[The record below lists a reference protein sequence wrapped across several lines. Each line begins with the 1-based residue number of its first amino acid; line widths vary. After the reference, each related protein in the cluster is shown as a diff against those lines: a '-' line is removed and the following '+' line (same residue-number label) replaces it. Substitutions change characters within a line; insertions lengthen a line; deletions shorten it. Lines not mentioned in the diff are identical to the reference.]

1 MVDSAQQGAAL
12 VQAMRYPQDEGN
24 GGVRGMAG
32 ARASRWGRYPNYAKE
47 ANDRVCLL
55 VQAETRTALQN
66 LDAIAATPGVD
77 GVFIGPADLSASMGH
92 VGDPN
97 HPEVQAAIEDAIARI
112 LKAGK
117 APGILTSD
125 ERRRRATT
133 WRWAPCSWRWAGHRH
148 PGAPDQ
154 CTGCQV
160 QKWRDC
166 CAGAQGA
173 ACTDPRPPHTHRMTR
188 PAKPGR
194 FRSATIYE
202 GTLRSHRSFLHAL
215 GKDDRT
221 SPSHIGVFHTGGE
234 MSPCNLN
241 LREQAQHAKTGIYA
255 AGGTPHECPVVSISD
270 GLTMAHSGMRFSL
283 ISRELIADSVE
294 ASVRGHQ
301 WDGIFGIGAC
311 DKNLPGLM
319 MGMVRCNVPSVFV
332 HGGSALPGQMPGADG
347 RDLNVVDTYETIGKV
362 LAGDA
367 TLDELDAISQ
377 ACLPTAGACA
387 GQFTANTM
395 GMVSEALG
403 LAPIGSSMVP
413 AVFSERAPLMRRAGK
428 QLMKA
433 VMGDAPLPRDIVT
446 RQALE
451 NACAVVSATGGS
463 TKPRCTSGYRARGR
477 HQFHLDDVAEV
488 FARTPLI
495 ADLRPGGKYLARDM
509 YYVGGAAVV
518 LHELLNSGHLHGDT
532 LTWTGRTLAEE
543 LDGAN
548 APDGEVVRRFENAIS
563 QDGGLAVSGNCALRR
578 AVEDGRP
585 EDAGAPRSG
594 ARVRVRRG
602 RAGRRAG
609 HALPAG

>member
-1 MVDSAQQGAAL
+1 
-12 VQAMRYPQDEGN
+12 
-24 GGVRGMAG
+24 
-32 ARASRWGRYPNYAKE
+32 
-47 ANDRVCLL
+47 
-55 VQAETRTALQN
+55 
-66 LDAIAATPGVD
+66 
-77 GVFIGPADLSASMGH
+77 
-92 VGDPN
+92 
-97 HPEVQAAIEDAIARI
+97 
-112 LKAGK
+112 
-117 APGILTSD
+117 
-125 ERRRRATT
+125 
-133 WRWAPCSWRWAGHRH
+133 
-148 PGAPDQ
+148 
-154 CTGCQV
+154 
-160 QKWRDC
+160 
-166 CAGAQGA
+166 
-173 ACTDPRPPHTHRMTR
+173 MTE
-188 PAKPGR
+188 KKK
-194 FRSATIYE
+194 FRSATLVD
-202 GTLRSHRSFLHAL
+202 GTIRATTRSFLHAL
-215 GKDDRT
+215 GQDEEDIAR
-221 SPSHIGVFHTGGE
+221 PHIGVFHTGGE

-241 LREQAQHAKTGIYA
+241 LRDQAQHAKTGIYA
-255 AGGTPHECPVVSISD
+255 AGGTPHECPVVSVSD

-332 HGGSALPGQMPGADG
+332 HGGSALPGQMPGVDG

-433 VMGDAPLPRDIVT
+433 VMASVEGGGPLPRDIVT

-463 TKPRCTSGYRARGR
+463 TNAALHIPAIAHEAGIK
-477 HQFHLDDVAEV
+477 FHLDDVAEV

-509 YYVGGAAVV
+509 YYIGGAAVV
-518 LHELLNSGHLHGDT
+518 LRELLRSGHLHGDV

-543 LDGAN
+543 IADAN
-548 APDGEVVRRFENAIS
+548 DPDGQVVRRFEDAIS
-563 QDGGLAVSGNCALRR
+563 MDGGLAVLKGNLCPDGALLKTAGLKTLVHRGPARVFESEEEAQAAVQAMGYQPGDVIVIRNEGPRGGPGMREMLGITALLYGQGMGDKVALLTDGRFSGATRGLCIGYAGPEAADRGPIAALRDGDMIAIDAR
-578 AVEDGRP
+578 PSAHSITVELSADELAQRLVQVKVNTGSAQGGLLEKYARLVRPGHQGAVTH
-585 EDAGAPRSG
+585 SG
-594 ARVRVRRG
+594 TVTWLRD
-602 RAGRRAG
+602 
-609 HALPAG
+609 LS

>member
-1 MVDSAQQGAAL
+1 MSHD
-12 VQAMRYPQDEGN
+12 
-24 GGVRGMAG
+24 
-32 ARASRWGRYPNYAKE
+32 
-47 ANDRVCLL
+47 
-55 VQAETRTALQN
+55 
-66 LDAIAATPGVD
+66 TP
-77 GVFIGPADLSASMGH
+77 
-92 VGDPN
+92 
-97 HPEVQAAIEDAIARI
+97 
-112 LKAGK
+112 
-117 APGILTSD
+117 
-125 ERRRRATT
+125 
-133 WRWAPCSWRWAGHRH
+133 
-148 PGAPDQ
+148 
-154 CTGCQV
+154 
-160 QKWRDC
+160 
-166 CAGAQGA
+166 
-173 ACTDPRPPHTHRMTR
+173 PR
-188 PAKPGR
+188 K
-194 FRSATIYE
+194 FRSATLVE
-202 GTLRSHRSFLHAL
+202 GTIRATTRSFLHAL
-215 GKDDRT
+215 GQDEDDIAR
-221 SPSHIGVFHTGGE
+221 PHIGVFHTGGE

-332 HGGSALPGQMPGADG
+332 HGGSALPGQTPGVNG

-367 TLDELDAISQ
+367 TQDELDAISR

-428 QLMKA
+428 QLMKT

-446 RQALE
+446 RKALE

-463 TKPRCTSGYRARGR
+463 TNAALHIPAIAHEAGIK
-477 HQFHLDDVAEV
+477 FHLDDVAEV

-518 LHELLNSGHLHGDT
+518 LHELLKSGHLHGDA

-543 LDGAN
+543 LAGAN
-548 APDGEVVRRFENAIS
+548 APDGQVVRRFEDAIS
-563 QDGGLAVSGNCALRR
+563 KDGGLAVLKGNLCPDGALLKTAGLKTLVHRGPARVFESEEEAQAAVQALRYQPGDVIVIR
-578 AVEDGRP
+578 NEGPKGSPGMREMLGITALLYGQGMGDKVALLTDGRF
-585 EDAGAPRSG
+585 SG
-594 ARVRVRRG
+594 ATRGLCIGYAGPEAADKGPIAALRDGDMIAIDARPEARSISVELDAAELAQRLAAVQVNTGIARGGLLEKYALTVRPSHQGAVTHSGAVVWLRDES
-602 RAGRRAG
+602 
-609 HALPAG
+609 

>member
-1 MVDSAQQGAAL
+1 MS
-12 VQAMRYPQDEGN
+12 
-24 GGVRGMAG
+24 
-32 ARASRWGRYPNYAKE
+32 
-47 ANDRVCLL
+47 
-55 VQAETRTALQN
+55 T
-66 LDAIAATPGVD
+66 
-77 GVFIGPADLSASMGH
+77 
-92 VGDPN
+92 
-97 HPEVQAAIEDAIARI
+97 
-112 LKAGK
+112 GK
-117 APGILTSD
+117 P
-125 ERRRRATT
+125 
-133 WRWAPCSWRWAGHRH
+133 
-148 PGAPDQ
+148 
-154 CTGCQV
+154 
-160 QKWRDC
+160 
-166 CAGAQGA
+166 
-173 ACTDPRPPHTHRMTR
+173 PRP
-188 PAKPGR
+188 

-202 GTLRSHRSFLHAL
+202 GTVRATTRSFLHAL
-215 GKDDRT
+215 GQDDEDIAR
-221 SPSHIGVFHTGGE
+221 PHVGVFHTGGE

-255 AGGTPHECPVVSISD
+255 AGGTPHECPVVSVSD

-332 HGGSALPGQMPGADG
+332 HGGSALPGQMPGVQG

-367 TLDELDAISQ
+367 TQDELDAISR

-413 AVFSERAPLMRRAGK
+413 AVFSERAPLLRRAARA
-428 QLMKA
+428 LMAA
-433 VMGDAPLPRDIVT
+433 VMGEAPLPRDIVT

-463 TKPRCTSGYRARGR
+463 TNAALHIPAIAHEAGIR
-477 HQFHLDDVAEV
+477 FHLDDVAEV

-509 YYVGGAAVV
+509 FYIGGAGVV
-518 LHELLNSGHLHGDT
+518 LRELLRSGHLHGDV
-532 LTWTGRTLAEE
+532 LTYTGRTLAQE
-543 LDGAN
+543 LDTAQ
-548 APDGEVVRRFENAIS
+548 APDGQVVRSVEQALSR
-563 QDGGLAVSGNCALRR
+563 DGGLAVLKGNLCPQGALLKTAGLKTLVHRGPAR
-578 AVEDGRP
+578 VFESEEQAQAAVQAMHYQAGDVLVIRNEGPKGSPGMREMLGITALLYGQGMGDQVALLTDGRF
-585 EDAGAPRSG
+585 SG
-594 ARVRVRRG
+594 ATRGLCIGYAGPEAADRGPIAGLRDGDMIAIDARPKARSISVQLSEAELAQRLATLPTQAMPPHGGLLEKYALTVRPSHQGAVTHSGAVHWLRDES
-602 RAGRRAG
+602 
-609 HALPAG
+609 